1 MPPEMGVFDC
11 PYKCPYMPL
20 SGARLPLY
28 TNARLNAPIRLQ
40 MPLCVMPRA
49 MPAPKCLA
57 TRPNAPL
64 CAQMPRAR
72 GRDCPYTRA
81 KMHRYVRRGHNP
93 LVFDLPVRVSVYIYP
108 LTPRP
113 KNFFKKLAKSFG
125 G

>member
-11 PYKCPYMPL
+11 PYKCPDMPL

-40 MPLCVMPRA
+40 MP
-49 MPAPKCLA
+49 
-57 TRPNAPL
+57 PNAPL

-81 KMHRYVRRGHNP
+81 KMPRYVRRGNNP
-93 LVFDLPVRVSVYIYP
+93 LVFDLPVRVSVLEPPIIP
-108 LTPRP
+108 QNAPICTMPRYVR
-113 KNFFKKLAKSFG
+113 G
-125 G
+125 